1 MHRDMSTA
9 VWVNNDVKE
18 AMGAQFSGLTQERN
32 SLTAHKLKRKKNRK
46 IKKCNKKQY
55 TLEIPVYLKVK

>member
-1 MHRDMSTA
+1 MMLRKQWEH
-9 VWVNNDVKE
+9 E
-18 AMGAQFSGLTQERN
+18 QFSGLTQERN

-46 IKKCNKKQY
+46 IKKCSKKQY